1 MFAIFQDALKAKE
14 IAQSLLFTAN
24 VITRYSSERF
34 LSICGQKMFEG
45 FLKFCIMKLVK
56 PDTRSDHCLKS
67 YKRT

>member
-24 VITRYSSERF
+24 DITSERF

-45 FLKFCIMKLVK
+45 FLKFRIMKLVK